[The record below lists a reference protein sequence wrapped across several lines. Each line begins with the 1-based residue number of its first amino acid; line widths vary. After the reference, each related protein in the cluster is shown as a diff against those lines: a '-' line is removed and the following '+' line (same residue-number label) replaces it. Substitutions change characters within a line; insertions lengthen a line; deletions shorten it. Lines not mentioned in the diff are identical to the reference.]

1 MSACATPGKTR
12 SFLCS
17 RRLWLSKLESACL
30 SDSCCTRVLLEEG
43 LSARGEKELL
53 DSRHLSLFG
62 VLHACPCSR
71 RVGSTLGGVDAA
83 RWGKPSFSAR
93 ENFILLGV
101 LHASSYRSVPTLEK
115 LSFFAREDSVLLS
128 VLHAR
133 FYPDVRALGPGVRL
147 RSARGE
153 TELLGSRK
161 LCSSQRASRSSL
173 SQRARA
179 GTWCPLAQRSRR
191 NGASRLEKTFAF

>member
-1 MSACATPGKTR
+1 M
-12 SFLCS
+12 
-17 RRLWLSKLESACL
+17 
-30 SDSCCTRVLLEEG
+30 LLEEG

-115 LSFFAREDSVLLS
+115 LSFLAREDSVLLS

-133 FYPDVRALGPGVRL
+133 LYRNVRALGPGVRL

-153 TELLGSRK
+153 TELLGSRRLTLSK
-161 LCSSQRASRSSL
+161 LGTACLSDSCCTRVLLGGGAGLLDPRKLTCHTGHRAQVTPPDGASL
-173 SQRARA
+173 H
-179 GTWCPLAQRSRR
+179 TYSRR
-191 NGASRLEKTFAF
+191 D